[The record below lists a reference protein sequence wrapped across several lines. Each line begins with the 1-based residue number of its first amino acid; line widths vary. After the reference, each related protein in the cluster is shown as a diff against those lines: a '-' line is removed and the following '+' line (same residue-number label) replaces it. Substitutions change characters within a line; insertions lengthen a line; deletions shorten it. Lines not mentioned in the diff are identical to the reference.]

1 MTNFVPGWWYSTS
14 GFYQLSNHASN
25 SVKVFLHSFAGVKE
39 EETNLFVHRAAI
51 KGRHASRD
59 ASLFTFIYRSHL
71 LTDIFTYSL
80 FNGDLV
86 LKIGKVSSLLWS
98 RFLRDKTSNIKK
110 NRSATFLFQL
120 NNEKKAY
127 LMQMHVSTN
136 GFHTYISKR
145 SLRPSKAPSCMW
157 VIMLLFKRL
166 RMKKEYIFSSSLNFQ
181 RFNVKN

>member
-14 GFYQLSNHASN
+14 GIYQLSNHASN

-39 EETNLFVHRAAI
+39 EETNLFVHRAAM

-86 LKIGKVSSLLWS
+86 LKIGKVSNLLWS

-110 NRSATFLFQL
+110 NRSATFLLQL
-120 NNEKKAY
+120 NNEKK
-127 LMQMHVSTN
+127 LIWCKCMFQQMDFILTFRKDLWGHQ
-136 GFHTYISKR
+136 
-145 SLRPSKAPSCMW
+145 
-157 VIMLLFKRL
+157 RL
-166 RMKKEYIFSSSLNFQ
+166 HLVRE
-181 RFNVKN
+181 